1 MASLLI
7 RNVDEVLHARLK
19 ARAREQR
26 RSLEEEV
33 RELLREA
40 VFGQEKAPREN
51 LVDIARRLF
60 GPEHGIALDIPPR
73 GGSPISPPPD
83 FADPQYD
90 R

>member
-1 MASLLI
+1 MVSLLI
-7 RNVDEVLHARLK
+7 RNVDEALHTRLK

-26 RSLEEEV
+26 RSLEDEV

-40 VFGQEKAPREN
+40 VFRKEKAPREN

-60 GPEHGIALDIPPR
+60 GPEHGVALNVPPR
-73 GGSPISPPPD
+73 GGAAIRPPPD
-83 FADPQYD
+83 FSDPDYD